1 MHHLWETNYITSFPG
16 KKGQRPGTLPF
27 VPQTQNVT
35 ETWQKFANFQLG
47 KWMIDKWQFMFKNMS
62 WEFMM
67 FMTFMK
73 QFNVMWWFI
82 ILNEDIYIKKN
93 TRTGAWPL
101 TTQWLWLPPSLLPWP
116 QHFVLPPS
124 PPPSLASLQWLCP
137 RRRSCR
143 PPPDPRWQGKGR
155 RGTRWSSRPPACG
168 EVAMA
173 KVVITC

>member
-1 MHHLWETNYITSFPG
+1 MYIMHHLWETNYITSFPG

-82 ILNEDIYIKKN
+82 ILNEDIYILKKHQDRSVAIDN
-93 TRTGAWPL
+93 SVT
-101 TTQWLWLPPSLLPWP
+101 
-116 QHFVLPPS
+116 
-124 PPPSLASLQWLCP
+124 LASAFASALA
-137 RRRSCR
+137 
-143 PPPDPRWQGKGR
+143 
-155 RGTRWSSRPPACG
+155 PALRAAAFAAAAFAG
-168 EVAMA
+168 IAAMA
-173 KVVITC
+173 LPTASILPSTTRPQVAGEGPERNQVIFTPSCVWWSGNG